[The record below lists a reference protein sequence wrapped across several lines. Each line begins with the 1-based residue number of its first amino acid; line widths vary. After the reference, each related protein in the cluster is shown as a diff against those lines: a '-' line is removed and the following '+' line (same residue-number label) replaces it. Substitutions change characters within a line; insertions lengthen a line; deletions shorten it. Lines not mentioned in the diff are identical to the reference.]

1 MASAHLRPC
10 QQQGDRLTISIP
22 SQLRLTKSQPNLQLN
37 DRSNSTIEKNPMES
51 DARSQFVGLGEDEGI
66 WQERCMILVRERY
79 RRHRYIE
86 KLKKR
91 INTCRYMSLSNRR
104 CADIVVPSV
113 EYHQQHFIRM
123 YSTDDIPAL
132 KVLRNELQTILEEIK
147 VGKVGSEAVLRQAVN
162 PTTFSPRKDGPDD
175 RSANPPSRPFSTMFS
190 STKHQADLLIP
201 PRRAR
206 SMNPGFDQW
215 PPMAQAKEKWIDAWR
230 RRTAEPTNVR
240 ELSSSHGDT
249 QNIFLSASFHQ
260 PERQPEPRRNEAP
273 FGKQEPV
280 ATPMNA
286 VSPSR
291 PSSNYTAVG
300 HSGSQR
306 IVHIEDVNVF
316 NEDDDES
323 EDFPIWSLRR
333 KRHEARGSKL
343 LSKISFPW
351 RRSSYY

>member
-66 WQERCMILVRERY
+66 LQERCMILVRERY

-91 INTCRYMSLSNRR
+91 INTL
-104 CADIVVPSV
+104 

-162 PTTFSPRKDGPDD
+162 PTTFSPRKDGPED
-175 RSANPPSRPFSTMFS
+175 RSANPLSRPFSTMFS

-206 SMNPGFDQW
+206 SMNPGLG
-215 PPMAQAKEKWIDAWR
+215 PMAQAKEKWIDAWR

-291 PSSNYTAVG
+291 PS
-300 HSGSQR
+300 
-306 IVHIEDVNVF
+306 
-316 NEDDDES
+316 
-323 EDFPIWSLRR
+323 FPKPALLQLHRR
-333 KRHEARGSKL
+333 RTFGFATHC
-343 LSKISFPW
+343 PH
-351 RRSSYY
+351 RRR

>member
-1 MASAHLRPC
+1 
-10 QQQGDRLTISIP
+10 
-22 SQLRLTKSQPNLQLN
+22 
-37 DRSNSTIEKNPMES
+37 MES

-91 INTCRYMSLSNRR
+91 INTL
-104 CADIVVPSV
+104 

-162 PTTFSPRKDGPDD
+162 PTTFSPRKDGPED
-175 RSANPPSRPFSTMFS
+175 RSANPLSRPFSTMFS